1 MNPIGRIEKTA
12 ARLITFFKP
21 FIIVLVV
28 LIFLR
33 VTGLTSYVSSAGT
46 WVILETGLRDAG
58 PDDSVGRA
66 RPDDSVGRAASE
78 KDATEEDFDFDFSIQ
93 DLQGNKIPFEQFR
106 GKVIFL
112 NLWATWCGPCR
123 AEMAGIENLYTK
135 TDKSR
140 IEFVMLSIDR
150 DSDKN
155 KVISYMQSKK
165 FSFQGFMPSGYLPK
179 QLKVPEIP
187 TTFIISKDGKIVR
200 KEVGSMRYDT
210 PKFQKF
216 LEGLSQ

>member
-1 MNPIGRIEKTA
+1 MNPNNRIGKATG
-12 ARLITFFKP
+12 RLITFFKP
-21 FIIVLVV
+21 FIIAL
-28 LIFLR
+28 LLLMFLR
-33 VTGLTSYVSSAGT
+33 LTGLSSYVSSAST
-46 WVILETGLRDAG
+46 WVILETGLKDASG
-58 PDDSVGRA
+58 
-66 RPDDSVGRAASE
+66 E
-78 KDATEEDFDFDFSIQ
+78 KDATEEDFNFDFSIQ

-123 AEMAGIENLYTK
+123 AEMAGIENLYSK
-135 TDKSR
+135 TDKSK
-140 IEFVMLSIDR
+140 IEFVMLSLDR

-155 KVISYMQSKK
+155 KVISYMQSKA
-165 FSFQGFMPSGYLPK
+165 FSFPGFMPSGYLPK

-187 TTFIISKDGKIVR
+187 TTFIVSKEGKIVR

>member
-1 MNPIGRIEKTA
+1 MNPINRIEKTA
-12 ARLITFFKP
+12 RSLITFFKP
-21 FIIVLVV
+21 FIIAL
-28 LIFLR
+28 LLLMFLR
-33 VTGLTSYVSSAGT
+33 VTGLSSYVSSAGT
-46 WVILETGLRDAG
+46 WVILESGLKD
-58 PDDSVGRA
+58 V
-66 RPDDSVGRAASE
+66 RPDDSVGRASSE
-78 KDATEEDFDFDFSIQ
+78 KDATEEDFSFDFSIQ

-123 AEMAGIENLYTK
+123 AEMAGIEKLYTK
-135 TDKSR
+135 IDKSQ
-140 IEFVMLSIDR
+140 IEFVMLSLDR

-155 KVISYMQSKK
+155 KVISYMQNKR
-165 FSFQGFMPSGYLPK
+165 FSFPGFMPSGYLPT

-187 TTFIISKDGKIVR
+187 TTFIISKEGKVVR

>member
-1 MNPIGRIEKTA
+1 MNPINRIEKA
-12 ARLITFFKP
+12 AGRLITFFKP
-21 FIIVLVV
+21 FIIAL
-28 LIFLR
+28 LLLMFLR
-33 VTGLTSYVSSAGT
+33 LTGLNSYVSSAST
-46 WVILETGLRDAG
+46 WVILETGLKDAAG
-58 PDDSVGRA
+58 
-66 RPDDSVGRAASE
+66 E
-78 KDATEEDFDFDFSIQ
+78 KDATEEDFNFDFSIQ
-93 DLQGNKIPFEQFR
+93 DLHGNKIPFEQFR

-123 AEMAGIENLYTK
+123 AEMAGIENLYSK
-135 TDKSR
+135 IDKSK
-140 IEFVMLSIDR
+140 IEFVMLSLDR

-155 KVISYMQSKK
+155 KVISYMQTKA
-165 FSFQGFMPSGYLPK
+165 FSFPGFMPSGYLPK

-187 TTFIISKDGKIVR
+187 TTFIISKEGKIVR

>member
-1 MNPIGRIEKTA
+1 MNPVNRIGTTA
-12 ARLITFFKP
+12 GRLMSLFKP
-21 FIIVLVV
+21 LIIVALLLV
-28 LIFLR
+28 FLR
-33 VTGLTSYVSSAGT
+33 VTGLMSFVSSAGN
-46 WVILETGLRDAG
+46 WVILQSGLRDASDG
-58 PDDSVGRA
+58 
-66 RPDDSVGRAASE
+66 
-78 KDATEEDFDFDFSIQ
+78 KDAAEEEFNFNFTIQ
-93 DLQGNKIPFEQFR
+93 DLQGNKIPFEQFQ

-123 AEMAGIENLYTK
+123 AEMAGIERLYSK
-135 TDKSR
+135 IDKSS
-140 IEFVMLSIDR
+140 IAFVMLSLDR

-155 KVISYMQSKK
+155 KVISYMQSKG
-165 FSFQGFMPSGYLPK
+165 FTFPGFMPSGYLPA

-187 TTFIISKDGKIVR
+187 TTFIISKEGKIVR